1 MALSDYWT
9 KQTNQPVKPM
19 DTPELKMPDLKTAV
33 ETTDFLI
40 AQENLR
46 EAKANADIAAA
57 ILLQTQ
63 TSMRPSRNFPI
74 SLKHD
79 GIQWVCR
86 FVNGDDDPR
95 NDLFGGGESPEAALV
110 NFDMQWYGIQKE

>member
-1 MALSDYWT
+1 MALSEYWSKKEET
-9 KQTNQPVKPM
+9 KV
-19 DTPELKMPDLKTAV
+19 EIPDIKLAV
-33 ETTDFLI
+33 EQTDFLI

-63 TSMRPSRNFPI
+63 TAMRPSRNFPI

-79 GIQWVCR
+79 GMQWVCR
-86 FVNGDDDPR
+86 FVSGDDDPR
-95 NDLFGGGESPEAALV
+95 NDLVGGGECPEAALV
-110 NFDMQWYGIQKE
+110 NFDLQWYGIQKE